1 MQRFIRVQSLGN
13 MEQTGDLPLVL
24 GQHIGK
30 SFWGVPHHL
39 AFSTDPQPSE
49 HWRGLLKEILY

>member
-1 MQRFIRVQSLGN
+1 MQRFIRVRSLGN

-30 SFWGVPHHL
+30 SFWGAPHHS
-39 AFSTDPQPSE
+39 AFSTNTT
-49 HWRGLLKEILY
+49 I